1 MTNVL
6 ALDLATVTGWALG
19 KVGDDPKFG
28 HIRFAKRGETH
39 AVAYRELRAWMEKM
53 LAWNKAVNLIVYE
66 SPAVPSIMAG
76 KTNID
81 TTRLLFGL
89 SENLEEF
96 CHARIELREA
106 SVSQVRA
113 HFIGQNLKSKI
124 AKPMTLEKCRELGW
138 MCETT
143 DESDACALWSY
154 QCGLLDPMVALQASP
169 LFRRK
174 LV

>member
-1 MTNVL
+1 VTTIL

-19 KVGDDPKFG
+19 AVGSDPTFG
-28 HIRFAKRGETH
+28 HMRFAKRGEPH
-39 AVAYRELRAWMEKM
+39 AKAYRELRLWLDKM

-66 SPAVPSIMAG
+66 SPAVPSFMGG

-89 SENLEEF
+89 AENLEEF
-96 CHARIELREA
+96 CHDRVELREA

-124 AKPMTLEKCRELGW
+124 AKPMTMEKCRDLGW
-138 MCETT
+138 MCTST

-154 QCGLLDPMVALQASP
+154 QCGLLDPMTSLQVSP